1 MHVQNEQ
8 KDLRKL
14 MVKSSASAE
23 SRRSSLGSAIADVGR
38 MEMPEVK
45 DMLSEV
51 KNEHRYVVLRR
62 TFPFMLVPPEAALLD
77 AWNMVRY
84 STFSSIVE
92 SERHPPPPRYRVV
105 TLLEQQRFSCVT
117 KTATYLT
124 ATGHISPRNAPIDHD
139 PR

>member
-23 SRRSSLGSAIADVGR
+23 SRRPSKGSAIADVGR

-84 STFSSIVE
+84 STVSN
-92 SERHPPPPRYRVV
+92 
-105 TLLEQQRFSCVT
+105 C
-117 KTATYLT
+117 
-124 ATGHISPRNAPIDHD
+124 
-139 PR
+139 